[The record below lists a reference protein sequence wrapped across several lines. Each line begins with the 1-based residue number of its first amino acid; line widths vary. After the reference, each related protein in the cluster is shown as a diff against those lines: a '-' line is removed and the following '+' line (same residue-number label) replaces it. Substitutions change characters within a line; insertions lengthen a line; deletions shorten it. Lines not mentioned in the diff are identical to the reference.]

1 MGATSPEEMVTAW
14 EKTMNSGD
22 IEGVLAFYEPDAAV
36 VLPKDQG
43 GAVKGQE
50 AVRQMLDQFLAMK
63 PTFTIILHRAT
74 EAGEVALIVGD
85 WSLEGTGPDGSAV
98 AMSGRFRDVLH
109 RQGDGNWLIAI
120 DNPFG
125 DD

>member
-1 MGATSPEEMVTAW
+1 MSAATPQEMVSAW
-14 EKTMNSGD
+14 EQMISAGD
-22 IEGVLAFYEPDAAV
+22 IEGVLGFYPPDAVA

-43 GAVKGQE
+43 GPARGRD
-50 AVRQMLDQFLAMK
+50 AVRQVLDQFLALK
-63 PTFTIILHRAT
+63 PTFEIVLNRST

-85 WSLEGTGPDGSAV
+85 WRLQGTDPDGNPLT
-98 AMSGRFRDVLH
+98 MDGRFRDVLH
-109 RQGDGNWLIAI
+109 RQPDGTWLIAI

>member
-1 MGATSPEEMVTAW
+1 MHTGSPEEMVTAW

-22 IEGVLAFYEPDAAV
+22 IEGVLAFYEPEAVV
-36 VLPKDQG
+36 VLPAEQG
-43 GAVKGQE
+43 GPVKGQD
-50 AVRQMLDQFLAMK
+50 AVRQVLDQFLAMK
-63 PTFTIILHRAT
+63 PTFKIVLHRPT

-85 WSLEGTGPDGSAV
+85 WSLTGTGPDGNPV
-98 AMSGRFRDVLH
+98 EMSGRFRDVLH
-109 RQGDGNWLIAI
+109 RQDDGSWLIAI